1 MAQFLVKVA
10 DEQGHLRQQVEHGYS
25 EAEVHDRFTQ
35 QGYLVYWVKPRT
47 LLSTGGGQFGRRG
60 RLRQSTFLIFNQ
72 QFLTLIKAGL
82 PILTALDLLIKRQ
95 RDKALLQLLE
105 NVRER
110 VRGGELLSDAFAA
123 QQVFPKMYTT
133 TLLAGEKS
141 GNMEEVLGRYISYQ
155 RMVQTFRK
163 KLLVSLVYP
172 ALLVSVVTLM
182 LIFLITYVVPKFAD
196 LFNNLGAQLPAIT
209 VFMLSLGL
217 NAQKYA
223 WVVLLV
229 GAAAI
234 FLLWRWKHS
243 DQGAQRID
251 RFLLSLPLI
260 GEIRLK
266 YQVANFS
273 RILGTLL
280 QGGLPLVPAMETA
293 GESMSSRQMLNGV
306 TAAAE
311 RVKEGQSLAHS
322 LEAQKLF
329 PDLAVEMLEVGESTG
344 ALPAMLA
351 SVAEFY
357 EEDVQTA
364 LSAAMALI
372 EPMILIIMAVF
383 VGGILISLYM
393 PIFTLGTGDRSR
405 RTGTRARYR
414 AALSLRIRR
423 SERFPVAPRSVREDP
438 CAPDVPL

>member
-47 LLSTGGGQFGRRG
+47 ILNTGGGQFGRRG
-60 RLRQSTFLIFNQ
+60 KLRQSTFLIFNQ

-95 RDKALLQLLE
+95 RDKSLLQLLE

-110 VRGGELLSDAFAA
+110 VKGGELLSDAFAN
-123 QQVFPKMYTT
+123 QHVFPKMYTT

-141 GNMEEVLGRYISYQ
+141 GSMEEVLGRYIIYQ

-163 KLLVSLVYP
+163 KLAVSLVYP
-172 ALLVSVVTLM
+172 ALLISVVTVM

-196 LFNNLGAQLPAIT
+196 LFNNLGADLPAIT
-209 VFMLSLGL
+209 VFMLTLGL
-217 NAQKYA
+217 NAQKYG
-223 WVVLLV
+223 WIVLLV
-229 GAAAI
+229 LVVVGI
-234 FLLWRWKHS
+234 LLWRWKQS
-243 DQGAQRID
+243 DRGAERID
-251 RFLLSLPLI
+251 RFLLALPLV

-273 RILGTLL
+273 RILATLL

-306 TAAAE
+306 NAAAE

-344 ALPAMLA
+344 ALPAMLS

-372 EPMILIIMAVF
+372 EPVILIVMAVF

-393 PIFTLGTGDRSR
+393 PIFTLG
-405 RTGTRARYR
+405 AN
-414 AALSLRIRR
+414 
-423 SERFPVAPRSVREDP
+423 VH
-438 CAPDVPL
+438 